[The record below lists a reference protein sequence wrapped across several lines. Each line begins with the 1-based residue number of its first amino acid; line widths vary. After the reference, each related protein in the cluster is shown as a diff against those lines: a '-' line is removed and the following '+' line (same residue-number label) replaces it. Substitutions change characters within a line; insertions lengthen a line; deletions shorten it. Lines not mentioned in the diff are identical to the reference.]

1 MKHLFYLMIL
11 IALGSCQKDVI
22 LEDNTES
29 GITHDS
35 LIQLLDAEWKFKAPE
50 YSDDVFYALN
60 NWEEW
65 RMMINNLEKKPA
77 KSISAYQ
84 KKVSDLLNQIES
96 LPETLPEG
104 FQNQA
109 ILSRINL
116 LKTHAQTLDMLLE
129 LNPIPHKET
138 LPYFNLIQKDI
149 RSIANQFQ
157 EVITK
162 KNIPIESGEEQ
173 VRISV
178 DTVRRA
184 QINAI
189 PTE

>member
-1 MKHLFYLMIL
+1 MPCGVTKEPL
-11 IALGSCQKDVI
+11 SCS
-22 LEDNTES
+22 EDYYYVV
-29 GITHDS
+29 
-35 LIQLLDAEWKFKAPE
+35 DAAHE
-50 YSDDVFYALN
+50 
-60 NWEEW
+60 
-65 RMMINNLEKKPA
+65 M
-77 KSISAYQ
+77 
-84 KKVSDLLNQIES
+84 
-96 LPETLPEG
+96 
-104 FQNQA
+104 
-109 ILSRINL
+109 
-116 LKTHAQTLDMLLE
+116 LE
-129 LNPIPHKET
+129 LNPIPYKET

>member
-1 MKHLFYLMIL
+1 MIL
-11 IALGSCQKDVI
+11 STLGSCQKDVI

-129 LNPIPHKET
+129 LNPIPYKET